1 MALTQF
7 FYDEQL
13 RRFLLQFARIFSN
26 FAVEYG
32 RNEEGTE
39 HTLIRVPVKYGDWS
53 RQAQTVLNNNSA
65 STMPSTPMMTFYI
78 SALDYDRPRIQEPYF
93 VSNIAVRQRTYDQDT
108 DSYETTQGNAFTI
121 ERAMPVPYK
130 ITMKLDIWTS
140 NTNQKMQ
147 LLEQILVLFNPALE
161 IQSTDNYLDWT
172 SLSVVELEST
182 QWTSRVIP
190 MGTENPIDVCTL
202 TFNIPIWISSPAKVK
217 KLGVVE
223 RIIAGIYD
231 ANGDASL
238 AVTDNDLLL
247 GTRQIFTPFGY
258 QVLALSVG
266 NDPFNLRLQVLTQ
279 TAVVDQP
286 NESLTPPD
294 TPPSNLLWHNVISMY
309 GTLRPGISLIAL
321 EQEDGS
327 EVYGTV
333 AYDPTDD
340 RFLLFTADSATIP
353 SNTLAPVD
361 AVINP
366 LFSGPDAGLV
376 PAAQGQ
382 RYLLTE
388 ATGNFNNPENPTA
401 WSGTNDQPLVAQA
414 NDIIEY
420 TGGRWV
426 VSFDSTSS
434 PDNLQY
440 VTNITTGLQY
450 EWTGSTWIK
459 SYQGLYPGG
468 TWNIIL

>member
-32 RNEEGTE
+32 RDEEGTN
-39 HTLIRVPVKYGDWS
+39 HTLVRVPVKYGDWS
-53 RQAQTVLNNNSA
+53 RQAQTVLQNNSA
-65 STMPSTPMMTFYI
+65 SYMNSTPMMTFYI
-78 SALDYDRPRIQEPYF
+78 TKLEYDRPRIQNPTF
-93 VSNIAVRQRTYDQDT
+93 VSNIAVRQRTYDEMT
-108 DSYETTQGNAFTI
+108 ATYETTQGNAFTI
-121 ERAMPVPYK
+121 ERLMPVPYRM
-130 ITMKLDIWTS
+130 TVNLDIWTS

-161 IQSTDNYLDWT
+161 IQSTDNYIDWT
-172 SLSVVELEST
+172 SLTVCELDSVTWSNKT
-182 QWTSRVIP
+182 IP
-190 MGTENPIDVCTL
+190 VGANDQIEIATL
-202 TFNIPIWISSPAKVK
+202 TFGIPIWITSPAKVK

-223 RIIAGIYD
+223 RIIASVFD
-231 ANGDASL
+231 AKGNASE
-238 AVTDNDLLL
+238 AVLDNDLLL

-258 QVLALSVG
+258 QTLLINNKIQVLAQS
-266 NDPFNLRLQVLTQ
+266 
-279 TAVVDQP
+279 AVIDQP
-286 NESLTPPD
+286 NASLAPPD
-294 TPPSNLLWHNVISMY
+294 SPPSNLLWHNVVGMY

-340 RFLLFTADSATIP
+340 RFMLFTVDEDTIP
-353 SNTLAPVD
+353 ANTLSPVD

-366 LFSGPDAGLV
+366 LLSGPDNGLNP
-376 PAAQGQ
+376 PADGQ

-388 ATGNFNNPENPTA
+388 DTGDFDNYGNPSA
-401 WSGTNDQPLVAQA
+401 WAGEGGQPLVAKA
-414 NDIIEY
+414 NDIVEY
-420 TGGRWV
+420 SYGRWV
-426 VSFDSTSS
+426 VSFSSTSS
-434 PDNLQY
+434 PDNIQY
-440 VTNITTGLQY
+440 VTNITTGIQY
-450 EWTGSTWIK
+450 KWTGSTWIK

-468 TWNIIL
+468 TWSLIL